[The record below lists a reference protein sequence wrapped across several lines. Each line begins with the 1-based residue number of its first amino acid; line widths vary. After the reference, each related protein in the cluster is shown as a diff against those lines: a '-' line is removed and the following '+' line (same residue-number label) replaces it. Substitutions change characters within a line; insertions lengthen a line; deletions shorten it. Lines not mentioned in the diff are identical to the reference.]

1 MSTDSSRNP
10 ANAKSVDPTGLV
22 DTALSQRPDLARLR
36 LERDAA
42 SQYALAQKALNYPT
56 VSAFGAGGLIPVRDA
71 AHFEDRYAAAGVNLS
86 LPIFD
91 GALNS
96 AKHSEAELRSQA
108 ASEKLRDAE
117 NTAIQDVR
125 QCRPERQLRLRKLD
139 FTEKLFDNASQAFDL
154 AQARYTMGSS
164 SIVEVSQSQLGM
176 TTAQI
181 ANTSAKYEYEIQR
194 AILNFQIGAIQ

>member
-1 MSTDSSRNP
+1 M
-10 ANAKSVDPTGLV
+10 

-56 VSAFGAGGLIPVRDA
+56 VSAIGAGGLIPVRDT

-91 GALNS
+91 GGLNS
-96 AKHSEAELRSQA
+96 AKHAEAELRSQA

-125 QCRPERQLRLRKLD
+125 NAGLNVNYAYERLDLTRKL
-139 FTEKLFDNASQAFDL
+139 FQNASLAFDL

-164 SIVEVSQSQLGM
+164 SIVEVSQSQLDM
-176 TTAQI
+176 TSAQI
-181 ANTSAKYEYEIQR
+181 ANTSAKYDYEIQR
-194 AILNFQIGAIQ
+194 AILNFQIGAVQ